1 MMKYRCGKF
10 LTLVGILLLSFG
22 LPVPVHAQSLVYG
35 DTVPAGTVVDQNVML
50 VGQNVTVA
58 GTVNG
63 DVSILGNQVTINGT
77 INGSLILLGQ
87 NAVIG
92 GSISGGVYAAVLTLE
107 LNAPASL
114 GRDLYLLTVSVESAA
129 SSAIHRDL
137 FAITLD
143 AGLNGQVG
151 RNLHTSIGP
160 LQLYNSLMRLLGFEE
175 LTIKLHIEIPP
186 GSFQPGPA
194 SPAGV
199 VGLTKVGFRP
209 AHLRVAP
216 KAIFQAQPFDWS
228 TWGINLARDWI
239 VLAVLGLL
247 AFWLAGGILARSGTA
262 LQARPWR
269 TTALGLL
276 VFVISLNLFA
286 LALLV
291 AALFF
296 VLGLAMNSL
305 GLWQLSI
312 ALWIVVYSTLALLL
326 TVLWFFIA
334 YGTKLIVIYMVF
346 TWLFTRINPSSAM
359 KVLALV
365 VGALIY
371 SLLRSTPYLGW
382 IVDVLV
388 TAGGMGGAWLAYR
401 MARELNRQKPAET
414 VTAVP
419 GVGKRGAKQPA

>member
-1 MMKYRCGKF
+1 MKKFGCGKI
-10 LTLVGILLLSFG
+10 LMLVSILLLSFG
-22 LPVPVHAQSLVYG
+22 LPIPVHAQSLVYG

-63 DVSILGNQVTINGT
+63 DVFVLGNQVTINGT
-77 INGSLILLGQ
+77 INGSLILMGQ

-92 GSISGGVYAAVLTLE
+92 GSISGGVYAVVLTLE
-107 LNAPASL
+107 INAPASL

-129 SSAIHRDL
+129 NSAIQRDL

-143 AGLNGQVG
+143 AGLNGRVG

-175 LTIKLHIEIPP
+175 LTIKLHFEIPP
-186 GSFQPGPA
+186 SSFQPGLA
-194 SPAGV
+194 SSAGNA
-199 VGLTKVGFRP
+199 GLTKIDFRP
-209 AHLRVAP
+209 AHLRAAP

-228 TWGINLARDWI
+228 AWGINLARDWI
-239 VLAVLGLL
+239 VLTVLGLL
-247 AFWLAGGILARSGTA
+247 AYWLAGGILEKAGAA
-262 LQARPWR
+262 LQARPGR
-269 TTALGLL
+269 TTLLGLL

-286 LALLV
+286 LALLLV
-291 AALFF
+291 ALFF
-296 VLGLAMNSL
+296 VLGLAMNSV

-312 ALWIVVYSTLALLL
+312 ALWIVVYSILAFLL

-346 TWLFTRINPSSAM
+346 TWLFNRIHSSDAM
-359 KVLALV
+359 KMLAMLI
-365 VGALIY
+365 GALIY
-371 SLLRSTPYLGW
+371 SLLRSVPYIGW

-388 TAGGMGGAWLAYR
+388 TAGGMGSAWLAYR
-401 MARELNRQKPAET
+401 LARELNRQKPAET
-414 VTAVP
+414 VVAIP
-419 GVGKRGAKQPA
+419 GVGKRGAKQPV